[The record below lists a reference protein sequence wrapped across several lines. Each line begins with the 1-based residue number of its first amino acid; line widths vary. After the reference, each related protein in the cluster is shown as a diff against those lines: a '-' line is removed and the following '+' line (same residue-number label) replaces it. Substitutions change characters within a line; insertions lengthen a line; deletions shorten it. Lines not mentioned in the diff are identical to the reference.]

1 MYRES
6 RIISVPEA
14 RLIRGVLQ
22 NGWKKKG
29 LLYEWQLLGMFYMDN
44 CGVHAGTTESK
55 ESAVEINDQI
65 RKLVANAMNLMQPLH
80 LFAISKIKYVWR

>member
-1 MYRES
+1 
-6 RIISVPEA
+6 
-14 RLIRGVLQ
+14 
-22 NGWKKKG
+22 
-29 LLYEWQLLGMFYMDN
+29 MFYMDN